1 MLCKPGCF
9 RLAVFCLFILLAG
22 CSPAAS
28 QATNPPQA
36 TPTTRLAASLA
47 APTSTHRPAPTRPL
61 LTAASPLSTT
71 APLVTP
77 RPTKPLADPTAAP
90 QSLQVL
96 DPIQIR
102 APGPGSQ
109 VLSPLALELKFALG
123 EAGRYISLD
132 LRAADGTLLAR
143 KLLDR
148 QRMPPGEVYQDRLD
162 FETAI
167 SPAAAY
173 LIVQVESEAGVPL
186 AVSSAKIELLAAGT
200 ARLLPGD
207 WQAKAIDIQLPA
219 LQAKLQGGLLELSGL
234 TRLDPAAPLKAQVLD
249 LAGKVLGQRLAG
261 IDSSSGGPFFPF
273 AAQISYQVQQP
284 TDALL
289 VVYRDLPE
297 SGELLYLA
305 SQPVVLNP

>member
-1 MLCKPGCF
+1 MLYKPGRF
-9 RLAVFCLFILLAG
+9 WLAAFCLFILLAG

-28 QATNPPQA
+28 QATNPPPA
-36 TPTTRLAASLA
+36 TPTTRLVASLA
-47 APTSTHRPAPTRPL
+47 ALTSTQPPTPTRPPAPSA
-61 LTAASPLSTT
+61 TPLPKT
-71 APLVTP
+71 APSATMPPV
-77 RPTKPLADPTAAP
+77 KPLADPTALP
-90 QSLQVL
+90 QSLLVL

-109 VLSPLALELKFALG
+109 VLSPLALELQFALG
-123 EAGRYISLD
+123 KMSRFISLD
-132 LRAADGTLLAR
+132 LRAEDGTLLAR
-143 KLLDR
+143 KLMDR
-148 QRMPPGEVYQDRLD
+148 RRMPPGEIYQDHLD
-162 FETAI
+162 FETGF
-167 SPAAAY
+167 SSAAAY
-173 LIVQVESEAGVPL
+173 LIVRVESEAGVPL
-186 AVSSAKIELLAAGT
+186 VVNSVKIELLSAGT

-219 LQAKLQGGLLELSGL
+219 PQAELHGGLIELSGL

-261 IDSSSGGPFFPF
+261 IDGSNSGPFFPF
-273 AAQISYQVQQP
+273 TAQISYQVQQP

-305 SQPVVLNP
+305 SQPLVLNP